1 MPERR
6 KSIDGYPALPTWSD
20 DLIDLRQINQVIQ
33 ICETGSITDAASLLG
48 MNQPALSKSIAKLEV
63 QLGVKLFKRAGVGIQ
78 PTELARLIV
87 DKGKALLNSASLLDA
102 EIKSQAAGES
112 GLLRI
117 GFTPASRVY
126 PLRAIPAE
134 ISAKFPNLRLNI
146 QMQSGRRLLDGLMEN
161 SLDLAIV
168 YHLSALP
175 YEDLMK
181 VKLIESRVICVVRP
195 GHPILGLERD
205 QISKRLLDFRVAS
218 TGLNPK
224 WLNRLSQQ
232 HRANATAIHCED
244 FITVIDCATASEVI
258 GLGPAFAFKSQLDDN
273 KLIEVP
279 NDFTEKFAAWLVG
292 RPEVWQAPVT
302 REIINIAKAAAA
314 TLD

>member
-1 MPERR
+1 MAEHLTLN
-6 KSIDGYPALPTWSD
+6 DGFADSTAWSD
-20 DLIDLRQINQVIQ
+20 DLIDLRQINQVIH
-33 ICETGSITDAASLLG
+33 ICEKGSITDAAFLLG
-48 MNQPALSKSIAKLEV
+48 INQPALSKSIAKLEI

-87 DKGKALLNSASLLDA
+87 ARGKPLLNAASLLDA
-102 EIKSQAAGES
+102 EIKSQAAGGS

-117 GFTPASRVY
+117 GFTPSSRVS
-126 PLRAIPAE
+126 PLRAIPAG

-146 QMQSGRRLLDGLMEN
+146 QMQSGRRLLDGLMKN

-168 YHLSALP
+168 YHLSAAP

-181 VKLIESRVICVVRP
+181 VKLIESSVICVVRP
-195 GHPILGLERD
+195 GHPILRLEPY
-205 QISKRLLDFRVAS
+205 QISKRLLEFRVAS

-232 HRANATAIHCED
+232 QRANATAIHCED
-244 FITVIDCATASEVI
+244 FNTVIDCTTASDVI
-258 GLGPAFAFKSQLDDN
+258 GLGPAFAFSSQLNDN
-273 KLIEVP
+273 KLIEIP
-279 NDFTEKFAAWLVG
+279 TGFTEKYAAWLVG

-314 TLD
+314 ILD